1 MPNVPHARASS
12 HLSTLSLVQL
22 LIFRTLSPTNSLI
35 TVPHLFRAM
44 MRKTAQIFAGILDRV
59 CTRVSATVEMCR
71 NRIRQ
76 DRTTSASRY
85 AIAVVPRD
93 AQRLRAALARP
104 LDSCLL
110 VSDHACAAVARG
122 AVGVIRPTLR
132 RRGRRNAAQSSRG
145 RPLVIQHTRLGRCEP
160 RRRWE
165 GVLLTSKRVRV

>member
-12 HLSTLSLVQL
+12 HLSTCTLSLVQL

-44 MRKTAQIFAGILDRV
+44 MRKTAQIFEGILD
-59 CTRVSATVEMCR
+59 RVSATVEMCR

-76 DRTTSASRY
+76 DRTTCAPRY
-85 AIAVVPRD
+85 AIAVIPRD
-93 AQRLRAALARP
+93 AQRLRAAPASP

-110 VSDHACAAVARG
+110 VSDHTCAAVARG

-160 RRRWE
+160 PRRWE
-165 GVLLTSKRVRV
+165 GVLLTTSRKRVRV